1 MPKLIEENYI
11 PLTYRLPKRPLNVE
25 LWEIN
30 LLYVIAC
37 CGK

>member
-11 PLTYRLPKRPLNVE
+11 SLSHRPPKRPLKVE